1 MAAIR
6 VFCILLHLILVST
19 NSMNSSEPCNK
30 LSGFAPNPNSCLMQE
45 VAKRKLRVAFMDYPY
60 TTANSA
66 AVQKAAQ
73 LGIPYSC
80 DDPALAVPE
89 W

>member
-1 MAAIR
+1 
-6 VFCILLHLILVST
+6 
-19 NSMNSSEPCNK
+19 
-30 LSGFAPNPNSCLMQE
+30 MQE

-80 DDPALAVPE
+80 DDAALAVPE